1 VTCGTCV
8 VGIGRLRRAFL
19 VGSWVI
25 GGRTSR
31 DNPCAAPPSLP
42 HVLWKSDL
50 FLEPCWSVPGLSV
63 IFSLVERIGTWSSGL
78 VRTDHARADQP
89 RGCREKKPKA
99 FLSYRSPYGTFF
111 VVGGY
116 PLVSGLTPAAESFS
130 SPGLLEDSAHWTI
143 AELCRN
149 SSTACEVGPCLKG

>member
-1 VTCGTCV
+1 LKSSIQNEWTLVNRYMAEGLAETTRV
-8 VGIGRLRRAFL
+8 LLLRVYPTFF
-19 VGSWVI
+19 G
-25 GGRTSR
+25 
-31 DNPCAAPPSLP
+31 NPT
-42 HVLWKSDL
+42 

-63 IFSLVERIGTWSSGL
+63 VFSLVERIGTWSSGL
-78 VRTDHARADQP
+78 VRTEHAQADQP

-149 SSTACEVGPCLKG
+149 SSTTCEVGPCLEG